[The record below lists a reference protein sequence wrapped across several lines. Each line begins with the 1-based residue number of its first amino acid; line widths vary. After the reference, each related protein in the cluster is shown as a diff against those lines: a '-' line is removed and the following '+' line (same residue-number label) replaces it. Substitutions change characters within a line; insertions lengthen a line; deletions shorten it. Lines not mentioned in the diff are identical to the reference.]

1 MIIEKVKKNTYQIS
15 LGSCSPKYKSM
26 SRNSS
31 EKRIHILHT
40 LNRRVTLD
48 QKLPGKQNKLIIL
61 PAIAPHANLRIQ
73 SPERTPR

>member
-1 MIIEKVKKNTYQIS
+1 
-15 LGSCSPKYKSM
+15 M